1 MKIFAK
7 LIIISALSV
16 FSLSAFAQADTI
28 TKVCEQHLSVP
39 YVSDGQQ
46 YRTLLNGDETAEFR
60 TFFYAGSQYRIVGCS
75 GLEDGNLIF
84 KLYDQDRN
92 LIFTN
97 EDYENAPYWDFKFNS
112 SMECTVEAV
121 LDSKNAQS
129 GFATLL
135 IGFKQ

>member
-1 MKIFAK
+1 MKAVFTS
-7 LIIISALSV
+7 IIIIAFTLLS
-16 FSLSAFAQADTI
+16 FSSFSQADTI
-28 TKVCEQHLSVP
+28 AKVCEKHMQVP

-46 YRTLLNGDETAEFR
+46 YKTLLNGDETAEFHS
-60 TFFYAGSQYRIVGCS
+60 FFYAGSQYRIVGCS
-75 GLEDGNLIF
+75 GLNDGNLIF
-84 KLYDQDRN
+84 KVYDQEHN

-97 EDYENAPYWDFKFNS
+97 EDYENAPYWDFKFSS
-112 SMECTVEAV
+112 SMECTIEAK